1 MAIQVTLE
9 DHTGNFAHQ
18 AKIVENVPVQRL
30 IPAIVTAMGL
40 PVTDPAGRPI
50 TYHLSHNNRRLQEDE
65 TLESAGVQSGDTL
78 TIVPEMT
85 AGQNAPVPSA
95 LRPTSPLV
103 TLGPVVREK
112 RPVQGFP
119 GAINATHQGSIVQVH
134 ITAGVMRAIQEHAA
148 ARRDREVGGILLGEV
163 YEDAGRFLVS
173 VEESLPALYTPA
185 GPAFLAF
192 TARTWLDI
200 LARRNTRPEAKT
212 VGWYHSHPGWGV
224 FLSGDDRFSHCS
236 FFGRQPWYVALVT
249 DPLTGEFGVF
259 AWENGEVRRCPET
272 VIV

>member
-1 MAIQVTLE
+1 MAINVILE
-9 DHTGNFAHQ
+9 DHTGNVTHQ
-18 AKIVENVPVQRL
+18 AKMVENVPVQRL

-85 AGQNAPVPSA
+85 AGRGTLTSSA
-95 LRPTSPLV
+95 LHQTSPLV
-103 TLGPVVREK
+103 ILGPVVWQK
-112 RPVQGFP
+112 CPVQGFP
-119 GAINATHQGSIVQVH
+119 CAVNATHQGSIVRVH
-134 ITAGVMRAIQEHAA
+134 ITAGVMQAIREHAA
-148 ARRDREVGGILLGEV
+148 AWRDREVGGILLGEV
-163 YEDAGRFLVS
+163 YEEAGRFLVS
-173 VEESLPALYTPA
+173 VEESLPALYTRA
-185 GPAFLAF
+185 GPAFLTF

-224 FLSGDDRFSHCS
+224 FLSGYDRFSHRS
-236 FFGRQPWYVALVT
+236 FFGRQPWYIALVT